1 YSAGVEQQVG
11 RDFSV
16 GATVQYMQGDDL
28 PRSRDI
34 NVGGGVA
41 TTATIAGS
49 PQTVTFTRYS
59 TRPFA
64 NFNRVIA
71 FESSANSKYRGVT
84 LDVQKRF
91 TNNWQARL
99 AWTHSTVVDNK
110 PDATAVVPFSS
121 GDDAKHVSDPLNIR
135 NDYTYGDNDVR
146 DRVVV
151 SGVWSLDS
159 YAQNIKSGVWHAL

>member
-1 YSAGVEQQVG
+1 
-11 RDFSV
+11 
-16 GATVQYMQGDDL
+16 
-28 PRSRDI
+28 
-34 NVGGGVA
+34 VGGPVGTVA
-41 TTATIAGS
+41 TIGNGPGTAS
-49 PQTVTFTRYS
+49 FTRYG
-59 TRPFA
+59 TRPFT
-64 NFNRVIA
+64 NFARVIA
-71 FESSANSKYRGVT
+71 FESSASSKFRGVT
-84 LDVQKRF
+84 MDVQKRF
-91 TNNWQARL
+91 SNNWQARI